1 MNLPKTIRTQSD
13 DSRAQ
18 KHAVLPHNPKR
29 HSASFR
35 RVLVL
40 VYGTVVLF
48 ALLITGIY
56 TVVSPQIFASNKI
69 SDLIPKGQIIAGY
82 IESTL
87 RGELS
92 STYLVPLIGRST
104 SQWEA
109 TVWVVDA
116 NGDTLIRTQQIEGRR
131 VGRLPAKLSES
142 MLPQVLSGEVATHVG
157 SMEDLTVSDGASH
170 RKSARSSGVM
180 NGLSEGSAKAP
191 ETDST
196 EEVMNGNLVVVAV
209 PITFMDEV
217 IGAVFMAQSMTE
229 IMGGMQALT
238 NTLALSLLL
247 VGLLMLPVVL
257 FFASRMVRPIT
268 RMRTVALTMAGGDLT
283 ARAEDGSND
292 EYGELGRALN
302 YLSSELGS
310 TISSLQMER
319 NRLQSLINGL
329 SEGIIA
335 VDAKGATTLIN
346 PAVYGLLNL
355 QSTDDNVRAA
365 APDVFAMFDQALSS
379 AQAVKKT
386 VWQGDVA
393 LHISVSPLLLQ
404 SGEVTGC
411 VGIVSDVTSAE
422 RLEQTRRDYVANV
435 SHELRTPLT
444 AMRALIEPLRDG
456 LVKTE
461 EQRQQIYDVVLR
473 ETMRLSRL
481 VNDMLELSRL
491 QSGTASL
498 SRSVFAPLPL
508 FNLIHETYSAYA
520 EDYQQTFVYDV
531 PEDLPS
537 VWGNPDRTQQVLIV
551 LLDNAFKY
559 TPEGGVV
566 TLSACAEGDVVR
578 VRVRDTG
585 VGIPAADLPHVFDR
599 FYKVDKSHHSKGTGL
614 GLVIAYE
621 IMKHLGEEMSVTSEP
636 GQGSCFTFTLHIA
649 QGSAERTAELP
660 KAPA

>member
-1 MNLPKTIRTQSD
+1 MTAGR
-13 DSRAQ
+13 
-18 KHAVLPHNPKR
+18 PKR

-40 VYGTVVLF
+40 VYGTVILF

-116 NGDTLIRTQQIEGRR
+116 SGDTLIRTQQIEGRR
-131 VGRLPAKLSES
+131 VGRLPAKLSGS

-157 SMEDLTVSDGASH
+157 SMEDLSVSDGASH

-283 ARAEDGSND
+283 VRAEDGSND

-614 GLVIAYE
+614 GLAIAYE

-649 QGSAERTAELP
+649 QGSAEKTAELP

>member
-1 MNLPKTIRTQSD
+1 MTAGR
-13 DSRAQ
+13 
-18 KHAVLPHNPKR
+18 PKR

-40 VYGTVVLF
+40 VYGTVILF

-116 NGDTLIRTQQIEGRR
+116 SGDTLIRTQQIEGRR

-157 SMEDLTVSDGASH
+157 SMEDLTVSDGANH
-170 RKSARSSGVM
+170 RKSARSSSVM

-614 GLVIAYE
+614 GLAIAYE

-649 QGSAERTAELP
+649 QGAAELP

>member
-1 MNLPKTIRTQSD
+1 MTAGR
-13 DSRAQ
+13 
-18 KHAVLPHNPKR
+18 PKR

-40 VYGTVVLF
+40 VYGTVILF

-116 NGDTLIRTQQIEGRR
+116 SGDTLIRTQQIEGRR
-131 VGRLPAKLSES
+131 VGRLPAKLSKS
-142 MLPQVLSGEVATHVG
+142 MLPQVLSGEVVTHVG
-157 SMEDLTVSDGASH
+157 SMEDLTVSDGTSQ
-170 RKSARSSGVM
+170 RKSARSSSVM
-180 NGLSEGSAKAP
+180 NGLSEGSAKTP

-302 YLSSELGS
+302 HLSSELGS

-335 VDAKGATTLIN
+335 VDAEGATTLIN

-614 GLVIAYE
+614 GLAIAYE

-636 GQGSCFTFTLHIA
+636 GRGSCFTFTLHIA
-649 QGSAERTAELP
+649 QGAAEKTAELP

>member
-1 MNLPKTIRTQSD
+1 MTAGR
-13 DSRAQ
+13 
-18 KHAVLPHNPKR
+18 PKR

-40 VYGTVVLF
+40 VYGTVILF

-116 NGDTLIRTQQIEGRR
+116 SGDTLIRTQQIEGRR

-170 RKSARSSGVM
+170 RKSAQSSGVM

-614 GLVIAYE
+614 GLAIAYE

-649 QGSAERTAELP
+649 QGSAEKTAELP

>member
-1 MNLPKTIRTQSD
+1 MTAGR
-13 DSRAQ
+13 
-18 KHAVLPHNPKR
+18 PKR

-40 VYGTVVLF
+40 VYGTVILF

-116 NGDTLIRTQQIEGRR
+116 SGDTLIRTQQIEGRR

-157 SMEDLTVSDGASH
+157 SMEDLTVSDGTSQ
-170 RKSARSSGVM
+170 RRSARSSSVM
-180 NGLSEGSAKAP
+180 NGLSEGSAKTP

-614 GLVIAYE
+614 GLAIAYE

-636 GQGSCFTFTLHIA
+636 GRGSCFTFTLHIA
-649 QGSAERTAELP
+649 HGSAEKTAELP

>member
-1 MNLPKTIRTQSD
+1 MTAGR
-13 DSRAQ
+13 
-18 KHAVLPHNPKR
+18 PKR

-40 VYGTVVLF
+40 VYGTVILF

-56 TVVSPQIFASNKI
+56 TAVSPQIFASNKI

-116 NGDTLIRTQQIEGRR
+116 SGDTLIRTQQIEGRR

-614 GLVIAYE
+614 GLAIAYE

-649 QGSAERTAELP
+649 QGSAEKTAELP

>member
-1 MNLPKTIRTQSD
+1 MTAGR
-13 DSRAQ
+13 
-18 KHAVLPHNPKR
+18 PKR

-40 VYGTVVLF
+40 VYGTVILF

-116 NGDTLIRTQQIEGRR
+116 SGDTLIRTQQIEGRR

-257 FFASRMVRPIT
+257 FFASRMVQPIT

-537 VWGNPDRTQQVLIV
+537 VLGNPDRTQQVLIV

-614 GLVIAYE
+614 GLAIAYE

-649 QGSAERTAELP
+649 QGSAEKTAELP

>member
-1 MNLPKTIRTQSD
+1 MTAGR
-13 DSRAQ
+13 
-18 KHAVLPHNPKR
+18 PKR

-40 VYGTVVLF
+40 VYGTVILF

-116 NGDTLIRTQQIEGRR
+116 SGDTLIRTQQIEGRR

-170 RKSARSSGVM
+170 RKSAWSSSVM

-537 VWGNPDRTQQVLIV
+537 VLGNPDRTQQVLIV

-614 GLVIAYE
+614 GLAIAYE

-649 QGSAERTAELP
+649 QGSAEKTAELP

>member
-1 MNLPKTIRTQSD
+1 MTAGR
-13 DSRAQ
+13 
-18 KHAVLPHNPKR
+18 PKR

-40 VYGTVVLF
+40 VYGTVILF

-116 NGDTLIRTQQIEGRR
+116 SGDTLIRTQQIEGRR

-170 RKSARSSGVM
+170 RKSAWSSSVM
-180 NGLSEGSAKAP
+180 NGLSEGSPKTP

-292 EYGELGRALN
+292 ENGELGRTLN
-302 YLSSELGS
+302 NNTSEQGS
-310 TISSLQMER
+310 T
-319 NRLQSLINGL
+319 N
-329 SEGIIA
+329 
-335 VDAKGATTLIN
+335 T
-346 PAVYGLLNL
+346 
-355 QSTDDNVRAA
+355 
-365 APDVFAMFDQALSS
+365 
-379 AQAVKKT
+379 
-386 VWQGDVA
+386 
-393 LHISVSPLLLQ
+393 
-404 SGEVTGC
+404 
-411 VGIVSDVTSAE
+411 
-422 RLEQTRRDYVANV
+422 
-435 SHELRTPLT
+435 
-444 AMRALIEPLRDG
+444 
-456 LVKTE
+456 
-461 EQRQQIYDVVLR
+461 
-473 ETMRLSRL
+473 
-481 VNDMLELSRL
+481 
-491 QSGTASL
+491 
-498 SRSVFAPLPL
+498 
-508 FNLIHETYSAYA
+508 
-520 EDYQQTFVYDV
+520 
-531 PEDLPS
+531 
-537 VWGNPDRTQQVLIV
+537 TQQ
-551 LLDNAFKY
+551 N
-559 TPEGGVV
+559 
-566 TLSACAEGDVVR
+566 
-578 VRVRDTG
+578 
-585 VGIPAADLPHVFDR
+585 
-599 FYKVDKSHHSKGTGL
+599 
-614 GLVIAYE
+614 
-621 IMKHLGEEMSVTSEP
+621 
-636 GQGSCFTFTLHIA
+636 
-649 QGSAERTAELP
+649 
-660 KAPA
+660 

>member
-1 MNLPKTIRTQSD
+1 MTAGR
-13 DSRAQ
+13 
-18 KHAVLPHNPKR
+18 PKR

-40 VYGTVVLF
+40 VYGTVILF

-116 NGDTLIRTQQIEGRR
+116 SGDTLIRTQQIEGRR

-498 SRSVFAPLPL
+498 SQSVFAPLPL

-537 VWGNPDRTQQVLIV
+537 VWGNPDRTQQVLIA

-614 GLVIAYE
+614 GLAIAYE

-636 GQGSCFTFTLHIA
+636 GRGSCFTFTLHIA
-649 QGSAERTAELP
+649 QGSAEKTAELP

>member
-1 MNLPKTIRTQSD
+1 MTAGR
-13 DSRAQ
+13 
-18 KHAVLPHNPKR
+18 PKR

-40 VYGTVVLF
+40 VYGTVILF

-116 NGDTLIRTQQIEGRR
+116 SGDTLIRTQQIEGRR

-498 SRSVFAPLPL
+498 SRSVFAPFPL

-614 GLVIAYE
+614 GLAIAYE

-649 QGSAERTAELP
+649 QGSAEKTAELP

>member
-1 MNLPKTIRTQSD
+1 MTAGR
-13 DSRAQ
+13 
-18 KHAVLPHNPKR
+18 PKR

-40 VYGTVVLF
+40 VYGTVILF

-116 NGDTLIRTQQIEGRR
+116 SGDTLIRTQQIEGRR

-170 RKSARSSGVM
+170 RKSARSSSVM
-180 NGLSEGSAKAP
+180 NGLSEGSPKAP

-614 GLVIAYE
+614 GLAIAYE

-649 QGSAERTAELP
+649 QGSAEKTAELP

>member
-1 MNLPKTIRTQSD
+1 MTRLKSLRTSGGAHD
-13 DSRAQ
+13 
-18 KHAVLPHNPKR
+18 KPLGKKR

-56 TVVSPQIFASNKI
+56 TAVSPQIFARNKI

-116 NGDTLIRTQQIEGRR
+116 GGDTLIRTQQIEGRR

-142 MLPQVLSGEVATHVG
+142 MLPQVLAGEVATHVG
-157 SMEDLTVSDGASH
+157 SMEDLSAADNAGQ
-170 RKSARSSGVM
+170 RKSTQSGGVM
-180 NGLSEGSAKAP
+180 DNLSDSKTSESA
-191 ETDST
+191 DST
-196 EEVMNGNLVVVAV
+196 EEVMSGKLVVVAV
-209 PITFMDEV
+209 PITFMDDV

-247 VGLLMLPVVL
+247 VALLMLPVVL
-257 FFASRMVRPIT
+257 FFAARMVQPIT
-268 RMRTVALTMAGGDLT
+268 RMRTVALTMAGGNLT
-283 ARAEDGSND
+283 VRAEDTSND
-292 EYGELGRALN
+292 EYGELGGALN
-302 YLSSELGS
+302 YLSSELGR

-355 QSTDDNVRAA
+355 DSTAKDVRAA
-365 APDVFAMFDQALSS
+365 APDVFAMFDEALAS

-393 LHISVSPLLLQ
+393 LHISVSPLLTQ
-404 SGEVTGC
+404 SGEVSGC

-508 FNLIHETYSAYA
+508 LDLIRETYSAYA

-531 PEDLPS
+531 PKALPN
-537 VWGNPDRTQQVLIV
+537 VVGNPDRTQQVLIA

-559 TPEGGVV
+559 TPEGGTV
-566 TLSACAEGDVVR
+566 TLSACTEGNVVR
-578 VRVRDTG
+578 IRVTDTG

-614 GLVIAYE
+614 GLAIAYE

-636 GQGSCFTFTLHIA
+636 GKGSCFTFTLHIA
-649 QGSAERTAELP
+649 DEKTALP
-660 KAPA
+660 E

>member
-1 MNLPKTIRTQSD
+1 MTA
-13 DSRAQ
+13 SR
-18 KHAVLPHNPKR
+18 PKR

-40 VYGTVVLF
+40 VYGTVILF

-116 NGDTLIRTQQIEGRR
+116 SGDTLIRTQQIEGRR
-131 VGRLPAKLSES
+131 VGRLPAKLSKS

-157 SMEDLTVSDGASH
+157 SMEDLTVSDGTSQ
-170 RKSARSSGVM
+170 RKSAWSSSVM
-180 NGLSEGSAKAP
+180 NGLSEGSAKTP

-302 YLSSELGS
+302 HLSSELGS

-379 AQAVKKT
+379 AQAVRKT

-614 GLVIAYE
+614 GLAIAYE

-636 GQGSCFTFTLHIA
+636 GRGSCFTFTLHIA
-649 QGSAERTAELP
+649 QGAAALP

>member
-1 MNLPKTIRTQSD
+1 MTAGR
-13 DSRAQ
+13 
-18 KHAVLPHNPKR
+18 PKR

-40 VYGTVVLF
+40 VYGTVILF

-116 NGDTLIRTQQIEGRR
+116 SGDTLIRTQQIEGRR
-131 VGRLPAKLSES
+131 VGRLPAKLSKS

-614 GLVIAYE
+614 GLAIAYE

-649 QGSAERTAELP
+649 QGSAEKTAELP

>member
-1 MNLPKTIRTQSD
+1 MTAGR
-13 DSRAQ
+13 
-18 KHAVLPHNPKR
+18 PKR

-40 VYGTVVLF
+40 VYGTVILF

-116 NGDTLIRTQQIEGRR
+116 SGDTLIRTQQIEGRR
-131 VGRLPAKLSES
+131 VGRLPAKLSKS

-157 SMEDLTVSDGASH
+157 SMEDLTVSDGTSQ
-170 RKSARSSGVM
+170 RKSAWSSSVM
-180 NGLSEGSAKAP
+180 NGLSEGSAKTP

-302 YLSSELGS
+302 HLSSELGS

-614 GLVIAYE
+614 GLAIAYE

-636 GQGSCFTFTLHIA
+636 GRGSCFTFTLHIA
-649 QGSAERTAELP
+649 QGAAELP

>member
-1 MNLPKTIRTQSD
+1 MTVGR
-13 DSRAQ
+13 
-18 KHAVLPHNPKR
+18 PKR

-40 VYGTVVLF
+40 VYGTVILF

-116 NGDTLIRTQQIEGRR
+116 SGDTLIRTQQIEGRR

-614 GLVIAYE
+614 GLAIAYE

-649 QGSAERTAELP
+649 HGAAEKMAELP

>member
-1 MNLPKTIRTQSD
+1 MTAGR
-13 DSRAQ
+13 
-18 KHAVLPHNPKR
+18 PKR

-40 VYGTVVLF
+40 VYGTVILF

-116 NGDTLIRTQQIEGRR
+116 SGDTLIRTQQIEGRR

-157 SMEDLTVSDGASH
+157 SMEDLTVSDGTSQ
-170 RKSARSSGVM
+170 RRSARSSSVM
-180 NGLSEGSAKAP
+180 NGLSEGSAKTP

-302 YLSSELGS
+302 HLSSELGS

-566 TLSACAEGDVVR
+566 TLSACAEGNVVR

-614 GLVIAYE
+614 GLAIAYE

-649 QGSAERTAELP
+649 QGAT
-660 KAPA
+660 KT

>member
-1 MNLPKTIRTQSD
+1 MTAGR
-13 DSRAQ
+13 
-18 KHAVLPHNPKR
+18 PKR

-40 VYGTVVLF
+40 VYGTVILF

-116 NGDTLIRTQQIEGRR
+116 SGDTLIRTQQIEGRR

-157 SMEDLTVSDGASH
+157 SMEDLTVSDGANH
-170 RKSARSSGVM
+170 RKSARSSSVM

-283 ARAEDGSND
+283 VRAEDGSND

-335 VDAKGATTLIN
+335 VDVKGATTLIN

-614 GLVIAYE
+614 GLAIAYE

-649 QGSAERTAELP
+649 QGSAEKTAELP

>member
-1 MNLPKTIRTQSD
+1 MTAGR
-13 DSRAQ
+13 
-18 KHAVLPHNPKR
+18 PKR

-40 VYGTVVLF
+40 VYGTVILF

-116 NGDTLIRTQQIEGRR
+116 SGDTLIRTQQIEGRR

-157 SMEDLTVSDGASH
+157 SMEDLTVSDGTGQ
-170 RKSARSSGVM
+170 RRSAWSSSVM
-180 NGLSEGSAKAP
+180 NGLSEGSAKTP

-283 ARAEDGSND
+283 ARAEDSSND

-520 EDYQQTFVYDV
+520 EDYQQTLVYDV
-531 PEDLPS
+531 PKDLPS

-559 TPEGGVV
+559 TPEGGIV

-614 GLVIAYE
+614 GLAIAYE

-636 GQGSCFTFTLHIA
+636 GRGSCFTFTLHIA
-649 QGSAERTAELP
+649 QGAAEKTAELP

>member
-1 MNLPKTIRTQSD
+1 MTAGR
-13 DSRAQ
+13 
-18 KHAVLPHNPKR
+18 PKR

-40 VYGTVVLF
+40 VYGTVILF

-116 NGDTLIRTQQIEGRR
+116 SGDTLIRTQQIEGRR

-170 RKSARSSGVM
+170 RKSARSSSVM

-310 TISSLQMER
+310 TISSLQIER

-537 VWGNPDRTQQVLIV
+537 VLGNPDRTQQVLIV

-614 GLVIAYE
+614 GLAIAYE

-649 QGSAERTAELP
+649 QGSAEKTAELP

>member
-1 MNLPKTIRTQSD
+1 MTAGR
-13 DSRAQ
+13 
-18 KHAVLPHNPKR
+18 PKR

-40 VYGTVVLF
+40 VYGTVILF

-116 NGDTLIRTQQIEGRR
+116 SGDTLIRTQQIEGRR

-157 SMEDLTVSDGASH
+157 SMEDLTVSDGASQ
-170 RKSARSSGVM
+170 RRSAWSSSVM
-180 NGLSEGSAKAP
+180 NGLSEGSAKTP

-310 TISSLQMER
+310 TISSLQIER

-614 GLVIAYE
+614 GLAIAYE

-649 QGSAERTAELP
+649 QGSAEKTAELP

>member
-1 MNLPKTIRTQSD
+1 MTAGK
-13 DSRAQ
+13 
-18 KHAVLPHNPKR
+18 PKR

-40 VYGTVVLF
+40 VYGTVILF

-116 NGDTLIRTQQIEGRR
+116 SGDTLIRTQQIEGRR

-170 RKSARSSGVM
+170 RKSARSSSVM

-355 QSTDDNVRAA
+355 QSADDNVRAA

-614 GLVIAYE
+614 GLAIAYE
-621 IMKHLGEEMSVTSEP
+621 IMKHLGEEMSVTSELN
-636 GQGSCFTFTLHIA
+636 QGSCFTFTLHIA
-649 QGSAERTAELP
+649 KSSGFPP
-660 KAPA
+660 KIA

>member
-1 MNLPKTIRTQSD
+1 MTAGR
-13 DSRAQ
+13 
-18 KHAVLPHNPKR
+18 PKR

-40 VYGTVVLF
+40 VYGTVILF

-116 NGDTLIRTQQIEGRR
+116 SGDTLIRTQQIEGRR

-170 RKSARSSGVM
+170 RKSARSSSVM

-585 VGIPAADLPHVFDR
+585 MGIPAADLPHVFDR

-614 GLVIAYE
+614 GLAIAYE

-649 QGSAERTAELP
+649 QGSAEKTAELP

>member
-1 MNLPKTIRTQSD
+1 MTAGR
-13 DSRAQ
+13 
-18 KHAVLPHNPKR
+18 PKR

-40 VYGTVVLF
+40 VYGTVILF

-116 NGDTLIRTQQIEGRR
+116 SGDTLIRTQQIEGRR

-142 MLPQVLSGEVATHVG
+142 MLPQVLSGEIATHVG

-170 RKSARSSGVM
+170 RKSARSSSVM

-335 VDAKGATTLIN
+335 VNAKGATTLIN

-614 GLVIAYE
+614 GLAIAYE

-649 QGSAERTAELP
+649 QGSAEKTAELP

>member
-1 MNLPKTIRTQSD
+1 MTAGR
-13 DSRAQ
+13 
-18 KHAVLPHNPKR
+18 PKR

-40 VYGTVVLF
+40 VYGTVILF

-116 NGDTLIRTQQIEGRR
+116 SGDTLIRTQQIEGRR

-157 SMEDLTVSDGASH
+157 SMEDLTVSDGTSQ
-170 RKSARSSGVM
+170 RRSARSSSVM
-180 NGLSEGSAKAP
+180 NGLSEGSAKTP

-614 GLVIAYE
+614 GLAIAYE

-649 QGSAERTAELP
+649 QGSAEKTAELP

>member
-1 MNLPKTIRTQSD
+1 MTAGR
-13 DSRAQ
+13 
-18 KHAVLPHNPKR
+18 PKR

-40 VYGTVVLF
+40 VYGTVILF

-116 NGDTLIRTQQIEGRR
+116 SGDTLIRTQQIEGRR

-157 SMEDLTVSDGASH
+157 SMEDLTVSDGANH

-614 GLVIAYE
+614 GLAIAYE

-636 GQGSCFTFTLHIA
+636 GQGSGFTCTLHIA
-649 QGSAERTAELP
+649 QGSAEKTAELP
-660 KAPA
+660 KAPV

>member
-1 MNLPKTIRTQSD
+1 MTAGR
-13 DSRAQ
+13 
-18 KHAVLPHNPKR
+18 PKR

-40 VYGTVVLF
+40 VYGTVILF

-56 TVVSPQIFASNKI
+56 TDVSPQIFASNKI

-116 NGDTLIRTQQIEGRR
+116 SGDTLIRTQQIEGRR

-157 SMEDLTVSDGASH
+157 SMEDLTVSDDASH

-180 NGLSEGSAKAP
+180 NGLSEGSAKAT

-355 QSTDDNVRAA
+355 HSTDDNVRAA

-531 PEDLPS
+531 PEDLPN

-614 GLVIAYE
+614 GLAIAYE

-649 QGSAERTAELP
+649 QGTAEKTAELP

>member
-1 MNLPKTIRTQSD
+1 MTAGR
-13 DSRAQ
+13 
-18 KHAVLPHNPKR
+18 PKR

-40 VYGTVVLF
+40 VYGTVILF

-56 TVVSPQIFASNKI
+56 TAVSPQIFASNKI

-116 NGDTLIRTQQIEGRR
+116 SGDTLIRTQQIEGRR

-157 SMEDLTVSDGASH
+157 SMEDLTVSDGTSQ
-170 RKSARSSGVM
+170 RRSAWSSSVM
-180 NGLSEGSAKAP
+180 NGLSEGSAKTP

-614 GLVIAYE
+614 GLAIAYE

-649 QGSAERTAELP
+649 QGSAEKTAELP

>member
-1 MNLPKTIRTQSD
+1 MTAGR
-13 DSRAQ
+13 
-18 KHAVLPHNPKR
+18 PKR

-40 VYGTVVLF
+40 VYGTVILF

-82 IESTL
+82 IESTV

-116 NGDTLIRTQQIEGRR
+116 SGDTLIRTQQIEGRR

-157 SMEDLTVSDGASH
+157 SMEDLTVSDGANH

-247 VGLLMLPVVL
+247 VGLLMLPIVL
-257 FFASRMVRPIT
+257 FFASRMVRPIS

-614 GLVIAYE
+614 GLAIAYE

-649 QGSAERTAELP
+649 QGSAEKTAELP

>member
-1 MNLPKTIRTQSD
+1 MTAGK
-13 DSRAQ
+13 
-18 KHAVLPHNPKR
+18 PKR

-40 VYGTVVLF
+40 VYGTVILF

-116 NGDTLIRTQQIEGRR
+116 SGDTLIRTQQIEGRR

-142 MLPQVLSGEVATHVG
+142 MLPQVLSGEIATHVG
-157 SMEDLTVSDGASH
+157 SMEDLTVSDGASQ
-170 RKSARSSGVM
+170 RKSAWSSSVM
-180 NGLSEGSAKAP
+180 NGLSEGSAKTP

-614 GLVIAYE
+614 GLAIAYE

-636 GQGSCFTFTLHIA
+636 GRGSCFTFTLHIA
-649 QGSAERTAELP
+649 QGAAEKTAELP

>member
-1 MNLPKTIRTQSD
+1 MTAGR
-13 DSRAQ
+13 
-18 KHAVLPHNPKR
+18 PKR

-40 VYGTVVLF
+40 VYGTVILF

-116 NGDTLIRTQQIEGRR
+116 SGDTLIRTQQIEGRR

-170 RKSARSSGVM
+170 RKSAWSSSVM
-180 NGLSEGSAKAP
+180 NGLSEGSPKTP

-614 GLVIAYE
+614 GLAIAYE

-649 QGSAERTAELP
+649 QGSAEKTAELP

>member
-1 MNLPKTIRTQSD
+1 MTAGR
-13 DSRAQ
+13 
-18 KHAVLPHNPKR
+18 PKR

-40 VYGTVVLF
+40 VYGTVILF

-116 NGDTLIRTQQIEGRR
+116 SGDTLIRTQQIEGRR

-170 RKSARSSGVM
+170 RKSAWSSSVM

-379 AQAVKKT
+379 ARAVKKT

-537 VWGNPDRTQQVLIV
+537 VWGNPDRTQQVLIA

-614 GLVIAYE
+614 GLAIAYE

-649 QGSAERTAELP
+649 QGAAEKTAELP

>member
-1 MNLPKTIRTQSD
+1 MTAGR
-13 DSRAQ
+13 
-18 KHAVLPHNPKR
+18 PKR

-40 VYGTVVLF
+40 VYGTVILF

-116 NGDTLIRTQQIEGRR
+116 SGDTLIRTQQIEGRR

-180 NGLSEGSAKAP
+180 NGLSEGSAKAL

-614 GLVIAYE
+614 GLAIAYE

-649 QGSAERTAELP
+649 QGSAEKTAELP